1 MSRPHT
7 SEDLS
12 FVKHP
17 TKPST
22 YVPGRKPVHGL
33 FGLALVCL
41 GIGILWWAALM
52 ITGLLPRGVRRVPV
66 LIKGPAAVRDNADLM
81 PYGGR

>member
-12 FVKHP
+12 FMKHP

-22 YVPGRKPVHGL
+22 YVPGRKRSRGL

-41 GIGILWWAALM
+41 GIGILWWAALAISTM
-52 ITGLLPRGVRRVPV
+52 LPRGVRRVPV
-66 LIKGPAAVRDNADLM
+66 LIKGPDRREIAQN
-81 PYGGR
+81 